1 MPKKILIIDDDPDV
15 VLFLS
20 TMLKDQ
26 GYSTVEA
33 RNGQEGIEKAQ
44 EESPDL
50 ILLDLMM
57 PQKSGISLLSDLKK
71 DVDLKKIPVIMVTGV
86 SGETGIDLESF
97 FQRSTTAGENDGV
110 VKPQGLIEKPV
121 APEKLLRLVKKIFE
135 QKKSCNF
142 FILSSSVTEGLI
154 ESIKIPVLI

>member
-26 GYSTVEA
+26 GYITVDA
-33 RNGQEGIEKAQ
+33 RNGQEGIEKAK
-44 EESPDL
+44 EELPDL

-57 PQKSGISLLSDLKK
+57 PQKSGISLLSDMKK
-71 DVDLKKIPVIMVTGV
+71 DADLKKIPVIMVTGV

-97 FQRSTTAGENDGV
+97 FQRSSTAGENDGV
-110 VKPQGLIEKPV
+110 MRPQGFIEKPV
-121 APEKLLRLVKKIFE
+121 DPEKLLRLVKKALE
-135 QKKSCNF
+135 
-142 FILSSSVTEGLI
+142 
-154 ESIKIPVLI
+154 

>member
-15 VLFLS
+15 VLFLA

-26 GYSTVEA
+26 GYTTVEA
-33 RNGQEGIEKAQ
+33 RNGQEGIEKARK
-44 EESPDL
+44 ELPDL

-71 DVDLKKIPVIMVTGV
+71 DADLKKIPVIMVTGV

-97 FQRSTTAGENDGV
+97 FQRSSTSGENDGAV
-110 VKPQGLIEKPV
+110 RPQGLIEKPV
-121 APEKLLRLVKKIFE
+121 DPEKLLRLVKKVFE
-135 QKKSCNF
+135 
-142 FILSSSVTEGLI
+142 
-154 ESIKIPVLI
+154 

>member
-26 GYSTVEA
+26 GYGTVDA
-33 RNGQEGIEKAQ
+33 RNGQEGIEKAK
-44 EESPDL
+44 EELPDL

-71 DVDLKKIPVIMVTGV
+71 DADLKKIPVIMVTGV

-97 FQRSTTAGENDGV
+97 FQRSSTVGENDGEMR
-110 VKPQGLIEKPV
+110 PQGLIEKPV
-121 APEKLLRLVKKIFE
+121 DPEKLLRLVKKALE
-135 QKKSCNF
+135 
-142 FILSSSVTEGLI
+142 
-154 ESIKIPVLI
+154 